1 VTEHR
6 ERPKVQLKRL
16 VALARPELGRLIVAT
31 IALLLSSAAT
41 LIFPQ
46 AIRFMVDGLAGG
58 DAPFSLNTGAVLLAL
73 LFLAQSVFA
82 MLRAWLF
89 TAAGERIVA
98 NLRVGLFEAI
108 VGQDIEFF
116 DHRRTGELTNR
127 LSVDTTIVQNTVTV
141 NLATGLRLAL
151 GAVGGVAFLLWMSP
165 RITLVAMAVVPPG
178 AVAATYFGRVM
189 RGLSRKVQDALAA
202 SNVVAE
208 ETIAGIR
215 TVRSFARESHE
226 VGRYEEAV
234 DRSYRLAA
242 RRAVAIGGFRG
253 FIGFVGYGAVALVVW
268 YGGGQV
274 ISGGL
279 TIGELT
285 AFLLYTGIVAVS
297 VGGLASLYAEFTRA
311 AGASERIFE
320 LLDQKGSLEM
330 GGGEP
335 VSEVTGRLR
344 FEGVDF
350 SYPARSDV
358 AVLRGFELVVEPGE
372 VVALVGPSGAG
383 KSTVASLI
391 PRFYDPTR
399 GRITLDGKELQ
410 RFDPRSLRQKIGA
423 VMQEPV
429 LFAESVADNIR
440 YGRPEASDEEVRQA
454 ARDANAASFIEEF
467 PEGYDT
473 LVGERG
479 VRLSGG
485 QKQRVA
491 IARAVL
497 KDPRILILD
506 EATSALDAES
516 EHLVHEALDRL
527 MEGRTTIVIAHRL
540 STVRN
545 ADRVAVMDRGAVEE
559 SGTHSD
565 LMRTDGLYRR
575 LVVRQFS
582 DWPPLA
588 EMGRGDALEDES
600 ESAPK
605 MATAR
610 DADDS

>member
-1 VTEHR
+1 VSDQEKQ
-6 ERPKVQLKRL
+6 PKVQLKRL
-16 VALARPELGRLIVAT
+16 LALARPELPRLTVAT
-31 IALLLSSAAT
+31 IALLVSSAAT

-58 DAPFSLNTGAVLLAL
+58 DVPISLNTGAVLLVL

-82 MLRAWLF
+82 MLRVWLF
-89 TAAGERIVA
+89 TTAGERIVA

-127 LSVDTTIVQNTVTV
+127 LSVDTTILQNTVTV
-141 NLATGLRLAL
+141 NLATGLRQAL

-165 RITLVAMAVVPPG
+165 RMTLVAMVVVPPG

-274 ISGGL
+274 ISGDL

-297 VGGLASLYAEFTRA
+297 IGGLAGLYAEFSRA
-311 AGASERIFE
+311 AGASERFFQ
-320 LLDQKGSLEM
+320 LLDRKGRLEM
-330 GGGEP
+330 GGGEQ
-335 VSEVTGRLR
+335 VSEVKGRLR

-358 AVLRGFELVVEPGE
+358 AVLRGFELVVKPGE

-399 GRITLDGKELQ
+399 GRITLDGTDLQ

-429 LFAESVADNIR
+429 LFAESIADNIR

-454 ARDANAASFIEEF
+454 ARDANAATFIEEF

-516 EHLVHEALDRL
+516 EHLVHEALERL

-575 LVVRQFS
+575 LVERQFLDRS
-582 DWPPLA
+582 PLA
-588 EMGRGDALEDES
+588 EFGRMEASVNEND
-600 ESAPK
+600 
-605 MATAR
+605 
-610 DADDS
+610 

>member
-1 VTEHR
+1 VTEQEDKPR
-6 ERPKVQLKRL
+6 VQ
-16 VALARPELGRLIVAT
+16 LGRLLALAGPERERLTVAT
-31 IALLLSSAAT
+31 IALLISSAAA

-46 AIRFMVDGLAGG
+46 IIRFMVDALVGG
-58 DAPFSLNTGAVLLAL
+58 KAPFSIDTGAILLVL
-73 LFLAQSVFA
+73 LFLVQSIFA

-127 LSVDTTIVQNTVTV
+127 LSVDTTVLQNAVTV
-141 NLATGLRLAL
+141 NLAAGLRHAL
-151 GAVGGVAFLLWMSP
+151 GAVGGLAFLLWMSP
-165 RITLVAMAVVPPG
+165 RMTFVAMTFVPVG

-189 RGLSRKVQDALAA
+189 RGLSRKVQDALAE

-208 ETIAGIR
+208 ETIAGIH

-226 VGRYEEAV
+226 VDRYEEAV

-242 RRAVAIGGFRG
+242 KRALASGGFQG

-268 YGGGQV
+268 SGGRQV
-274 ISGGL
+274 ISGDL
-279 TIGELT
+279 TLGELT

-297 VGGLASLYAEFTRA
+297 IGALAGLYAEFMRA
-311 AGASERIFE
+311 VGSSQRVFE
-320 LLDQKGSLEM
+320 LLDRQGSLEM
-330 GGGEP
+330 GGGES
-335 VSEVTGRLR
+335 VSEVIGTLR
-344 FEGVDF
+344 FEGVEF
-350 SYPARSDV
+350 SYPSRLDV
-358 AVLRGFELVVEPGE
+358 AVLRGFELAVEPGE

-391 PRFYDPTR
+391 PRFYDPTG
-399 GRITLDGKELQ
+399 GRITLDGSDLEC
-410 RFDPRSLRQKIGA
+410 FDPRSLRQKIGA

-429 LFAESVADNIR
+429 LFAESIADNIR
-440 YGRPEASDEEVRQA
+440 YGRPDASDEEVRQA
-454 ARDANAASFIEEF
+454 ARDANAATFIEAF
-467 PEGYDT
+467 PEGYET

-545 ADRVAVMDRGAVEE
+545 ADRVVVLDQGAVME
-559 SGTHSD
+559 SGTHTD
-565 LMRTDGLYRR
+565 LMRVDGLYRR
-575 LVVRQFS
+575 LVERQFS
-582 DWPPLA
+582 DQSNPV
-588 EMGRGDALEDES
+588 EVKVQ
-600 ESAPK
+600 ESASATTRAGPK
-605 MATAR
+605 
-610 DADDS
+610 DAENSWS

>member
-1 VTEHR
+1 
-6 ERPKVQLKRL
+6 
-16 VALARPELGRLIVAT
+16 
-31 IALLLSSAAT
+31 
-41 LIFPQ
+41 
-46 AIRFMVDGLAGG
+46 
-58 DAPFSLNTGAVLLAL
+58 
-73 LFLAQSVFA
+73 
-82 MLRAWLF
+82 
-89 TAAGERIVA
+89 
-98 NLRVGLFEAI
+98 
-108 VGQDIEFF
+108 
-116 DHRRTGELTNR
+116 
-127 LSVDTTIVQNTVTV
+127 
-141 NLATGLRLAL
+141 
-151 GAVGGVAFLLWMSP
+151 
-165 RITLVAMAVVPPG
+165 
-178 AVAATYFGRVM
+178 
-189 RGLSRKVQDALAA
+189 
-202 SNVVAE
+202 VAE

-242 RRAVAIGGFRG
+242 RRAFAMGGFRG
-253 FIGFVGYGAVALVVW
+253 FIGFIGYGAVALVVW
-268 YGGGQV
+268 YGGRQV
-274 ISGGL
+274 IRGDL
-279 TIGELT
+279 TLGELT

-297 VGGLASLYAEFTRA
+297 IGGLAGLYAEFARA

-320 LLDQKGSLEM
+320 LLDRKGSLEM

-335 VSEVTGRLR
+335 VGEVTGRLR

-350 SYPARSDV
+350 SYPARSDI
-358 AVLRGFELVVEPGE
+358 AVLRSFELTVEPGE
-372 VVALVGPSGAG
+372 VIALVGPSGAG

-399 GRITLDGKELQ
+399 GRITLDGNELQ

-429 LFAESVADNIR
+429 LFAESIADNIR
-440 YGRPEASDEEVRQA
+440 YGRPEASDEEVSQA
-454 ARDANAASFIEEF
+454 ARDANAATFIEAF

-479 VRLSGG
+479 IRLSGG

-559 SGTHSD
+559 SGAHSD

-575 LVVRQFS
+575 LVERQFS
-582 DWPPLA
+582 DRPASLGLGGVEETHP
-588 EMGRGDALEDES
+588 DA
-600 ESAPK
+600 
-605 MATAR
+605 
-610 DADDS
+610 